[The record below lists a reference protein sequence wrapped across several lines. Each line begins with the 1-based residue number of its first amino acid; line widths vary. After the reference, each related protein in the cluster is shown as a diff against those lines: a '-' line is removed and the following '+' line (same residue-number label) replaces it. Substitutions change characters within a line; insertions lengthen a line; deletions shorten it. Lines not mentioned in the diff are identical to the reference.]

1 MIVQPFNFNIGDE
14 RPLEYGLLACYSRPG
29 NGKGK
34 GSKLFEVSVVY
45 YRAGYDVEEYT
56 EQSGGKETRLMLEL
70 SRAIKC
76 PDVKMHLAG
85 MKSVQRALAEPGT
98 VARFLSDAPRAD
110 EVMATFMPMLPLD
123 STSQG
128 LEAKRLALDPKLA
141 VDYVLKPNLEGG
153 GHNVFRTDIPAHLSR
168 IPEEDWERYILMRL
182 ITPPISAKP
191 GMLLTGQE
199 VYEGPVVSELGVLGF
214 ALWQNARRGVTK
226 QDGPDKVEIMR
237 NETLG
242 WTFKTK
248 PTGVDEMSVS
258 DLSKPQ
264 RSGRWLWTTAGE
276 PKARTASAQ
285 VDGSLAQL
293 SRETSEMQRKLRSAS
308 RTPEPDAEEMTRE
321 QDRESLK
328 LLEVATAKQRRR
340 QERTGVRAFVS
351 TTTESEMAAGDGD
364 WTIVSQD
371 EPEQPGEVSGSG
383 SFLAISNT
391 NTSARAL
398 QLPKHHT
405 SGLVL
410 EEQHVAAGTD
420 AAFTTSSAA
429 ANEYH
434 FTPSDSSSDTSTTPS
449 QAASRALR
457 REHWQ
462 QDDDPRFASPVE
474 SLREGR
480 KERVRRRISGDSLT
494 SETLLDAMHDRAPT
508 LVLAYM
514 EIIGRKDKLIDDLYE
529 QLLKV
534 EGQCE
539 ELRRV
544 LRKASKPWKVLMAE
558 KKLLAE
564 KALLAEQAL
573 LAEDCYASSDLA
585 EQASA
590 PRDQSTATSPPR
602 GVGRAVAASA
612 ASERGWRSGRG
623 VYVR

>member
-1 MIVQPFNFNIGDE
+1 MLNLSSVFSVSFRMRERAKAPNDTHHAGQVATPEQPSA
-14 RPLEYGLLACYSRPG
+14 RQHQ
-29 NGKGK
+29 
-34 GSKLFEVSVVY
+34 
-45 YRAGYDVEEYT
+45 
-56 EQSGGKETRLMLEL
+56 EQ
-70 SRAIKC
+70 
-76 PDVKMHLAG
+76 
-85 MKSVQRALAEPGT
+85 
-98 VARFLSDAPRAD
+98 
-110 EVMATFMPMLPLD
+110 
-123 STSQG
+123 
-128 LEAKRLALDPKLA
+128 KRQPK
-141 VDYVLKPNLEGG
+141 
-153 GHNVFRTDIPAHLSR
+153 
-168 IPEEDWERYILMRL
+168 
-182 ITPPISAKP
+182 
-191 GMLLTGQE
+191 
-199 VYEGPVVSELGVLGF
+199 
-214 ALWQNARRGVTK
+214 
-226 QDGPDKVEIMR
+226 
-237 NETLG
+237 
-242 WTFKTK
+242 
-248 PTGVDEMSVS
+248 S

-293 SRETSEMQRKLRSAS
+293 SRETSEMQKKLRSAS

-494 SETLLDAMHDRAPT
+494 SETLLDAMHDWAPT

-514 EIIGRKDKLIDDLYE
+514 EIIGRKDKLIDDLGE

-534 EGQCE
+534 EGQYE
-539 ELRRV
+539 DLRRV
-544 LRKASKPWKVLMAE
+544 LRKASKPWKVLMAEKKARAE

-573 LAEDCYASSDLA
+573 LAEDCYASSDVA

-602 GVGRAVAASA
+602 GVGHAVTASA
-612 ASERGWRSGRG
+612 ASERG
-623 VYVR
+623 